1 MDADN
6 NDSDLQ
12 KKYSTRTH
20 KLVIVENIHRETS
33 FATKVQD
40 YVQLL
45 KLRLT
50 ILVVFSAA
58 ITFAYAAKGNVVWSD
73 MLWMILG
80 GFLTTASANG
90 FNQVIERE
98 SDKLMKRTMNRP
110 MPTNRMSVSEG
121 IIASIIMGIIG
132 IAILT
137 LRFNLITGVL
147 ALFSIIAY
155 AFIYTPL
162 KTRTSF
168 AVFVGAIAG
177 AMPPLLGYVAY
188 SNSFGFEP
196 GIMFAIQFIWQF
208 PHFWAVA
215 WVLDEDY
222 KRAGMY
228 LMPSSDGRSKN
239 SAFQI
244 MLYTLILIPVS
255 LLPIKFGMAGNVL
268 GIISLLVG
276 LAFFM
281 QSLKLYRQC
290 TVKAARELMFGSFL
304 YLPIV
309 QITLLIDKL

>member
-1 MDADN
+1 M
-6 NDSDLQ
+6 
-12 KKYSTRTH
+12 
-20 KLVIVENIHRETS
+20 IVENIH
-33 FATKVQD
+33 TKSNLTLKIQD
-40 YVQLL
+40 YVQFL

-50 ILVVFSAA
+50 LLVVFSAA
-58 ITFAYAAKGNVVWSD
+58 ITFAYAAKGNLVWGQ
-73 MLWMILG
+73 LWLMVLG

-98 SDKLMKRTMNRP
+98 LDKLMMRTRFRP
-110 MPTNRMSVSEG
+110 LPTQRMTMAEG
-121 IIASIIMGIIG
+121 LTASILMGIAG
-132 IAILT
+132 IFILT
-137 LRFNLITGVL
+137 YYFNVITGVL
-147 ALFSIIAY
+147 ALFSIITY

-196 GIMFAIQFIWQF
+196 GIMFAMQFIWQF
-208 PHFWAVA
+208 PHFWSLA
-215 WVLDEDY
+215 WVLDDDY
-222 KRAGMY
+222 KKAGMN
-228 LMPSSDGRSKN
+228 LMPSSEGRSKN

-255 LLPIKFGMAGNVL
+255 LLPLKFGMAGYTLAIV
-268 GIISLLVG
+268 SLIAG

-281 QSLKLYRQC
+281 QSVKLYRQC
-290 TVKAARELMFGSFL
+290 SIKAARELMFGSFL

-309 QITLLIDKL
+309 QITLLIDKLN

>member
-1 MDADN
+1 M
-6 NDSDLQ
+6 
-12 KKYSTRTH
+12 
-20 KLVIVENIHRETS
+20 IVENIH
-33 FATKVQD
+33 TKSNLTLKIQD
-40 YVQLL
+40 YVQFL

-50 ILVVFSAA
+50 LLVVFSAA
-58 ITFAYAAKGNVVWSD
+58 ITFAYAAKGNLVWGQ
-73 MLWMILG
+73 LWLMVLG

-98 SDKLMKRTMNRP
+98 LDKLMMRTRFRP
-110 MPTNRMSVSEG
+110 LPTERMTAVEG
-121 IIASIIMGIIG
+121 LTASILMGIAG
-132 IAILT
+132 IFILT
-137 LRFNLITGVL
+137 YYFNVITGVL
-147 ALFSIIAY
+147 ALFSIITY

-208 PHFWAVA
+208 PHFWSLA
-215 WVLDEDY
+215 WVLDDDY
-222 KRAGMY
+222 KKAGMY
-228 LMPSSDGRSKN
+228 LMPSTEGRSKN

-255 LLPIKFGMAGNVL
+255 LLPLKFGMAGYTLAIV
-268 GIISLLVG
+268 SLIAG

-281 QSLKLYRQC
+281 QSVKLYRQC
-290 TVKAARELMFGSFL
+290 SIKAARELMFGSFL

-309 QITLLIDKL
+309 QITLLIDKLN

>member
-1 MDADN
+1 MIA
-6 NDSDLQ
+6 
-12 KKYSTRTH
+12 
-20 KLVIVENIHRETS
+20 ENIH
-33 FATKVQD
+33 TKSTLTLKIQD

-50 ILVVFSAA
+50 MLVVFSAA
-58 ITFAYAAKGNVVWSD
+58 ITFAYAAKGNLIWSD
-73 MLWMILG
+73 LWLMILG
-80 GFLTTASANG
+80 GFLTTASANA
-90 FNQVIERE
+90 FNQVIEKE
-98 SDKLMKRTMNRP
+98 TDKLMKRTQNRP
-110 MPTNRMSVSEG
+110 MPTMRMSGLEG
-121 IIASIIMGIIG
+121 TIAAIIMGIAG
-132 IAILT
+132 ISILT
-137 LRFNLITGVL
+137 FSFNIITGVL
-147 ALFSIIAY
+147 ALFSIICY

-162 KTRTSF
+162 KTRSSV

-228 LMPSSDGRSKN
+228 LMPSAEGRSKS

-255 LLPIKFGMAGNVL
+255 LLPLKFGMAGNTLAIV
-268 GIISLLVG
+268 SLIAGFV
-276 LAFFM
+276 FFM
-281 QSLKLYRQC
+281 QSVKLYRQC
-290 TVKAARELMFGSFL
+290 SVKAAKELMFGSFL

>member
-1 MDADN
+1 MIAEN
-6 NDSDLQ
+6 LHT
-12 KKYSTRTH
+12 KSTLTL
-20 KLVIVENIHRETS
+20 KI
-33 FATKVQD
+33 QD

-50 ILVVFSAA
+50 MLVVFSAA
-58 ITFAYAAKGNVVWSD
+58 ITFAYAAKGNLVWSE
-73 MLWMILG
+73 LWLMILG

-90 FNQVIERE
+90 FNQVIEKE
-98 SDKLMKRTMNRP
+98 TDKLMKRTQNRP
-110 MPTNRMSVSEG
+110 MPTMRMSATEG
-121 IIASIIMGIIG
+121 IIASLVMGLAG
-132 IAILT
+132 ISILT
-137 LRFNLITGVL
+137 FSFNIITGVL
-147 ALFSIIAY
+147 ALFSIICY

-162 KTRTSF
+162 KTRSSI

-228 LMPSSDGRSKN
+228 LMPSSEGRSKS

-255 LLPIKFGMAGNVL
+255 LLPLKFGMAGNTLAIV
-268 GIISLLVG
+268 SLIAGFV
-276 LAFFM
+276 FFM
-281 QSLKLYRQC
+281 QSVKLYRQC
-290 TVKAARELMFGSFL
+290 SVKAAKELMFGSFL

>member
-1 MDADN
+1 
-6 NDSDLQ
+6 
-12 KKYSTRTH
+12 
-20 KLVIVENIHRETS
+20 VIAENIHTKS
-33 FATKVQD
+33 NIALKVQD

-50 ILVVFSAA
+50 TLVVFSAA
-58 ITFAYAAKGNVVWSD
+58 ITFAYAAKGNLIWAD
-73 MLWMILG
+73 LWLMVLG

-90 FNQVIERE
+90 FNQVIEKE
-98 SDKLMKRTMNRP
+98 SDKLMKRTQNRP
-110 MPTNRMSVSEG
+110 MPTSRMSSSEG
-121 IIASIIMGIIG
+121 TIASIIMGVAG

-137 LRFNLITGVL
+137 LSFNIITGVL
-147 ALFSIIAY
+147 ALFSIICY

-162 KTRTSF
+162 KTRSSI

-215 WVLDEDY
+215 WVLDDDY
-222 KRAGMY
+222 KRAGMR
-228 LMPSSDGRSKN
+228 LMPSSDGRSKS

-255 LLPIKFGMAGNVL
+255 LLPLKFGMAGNTL
-268 GIISLLVG
+268 ALISLIAG
-276 LAFFM
+276 FAFFM
-281 QSLKLYRQC
+281 QSVKLYRQC
-290 TVKAARELMFGSFL
+290 SIKAARELMFGSFL

>member
-1 MDADN
+1 
-6 NDSDLQ
+6 
-12 KKYSTRTH
+12 
-20 KLVIVENIHRETS
+20 
-33 FATKVQD
+33 VQF
-40 YVQLL
+40 L

-50 ILVVFSAA
+50 LLVVFSAA
-58 ITFAYAAKGNVVWSD
+58 ITFAYAAKGNLVWGQ
-73 MLWMILG
+73 LWLMVLG

-98 SDKLMKRTMNRP
+98 LDKLMMRTRFRP
-110 MPTNRMSVSEG
+110 LPTQRMTVVEG
-121 IIASIIMGIIG
+121 LTASILMGIAG
-132 IAILT
+132 IFILT
-137 LRFNLITGVL
+137 YYFNVITGVL
-147 ALFSIIAY
+147 ALFSIITY

-208 PHFWAVA
+208 PHFWSLA
-215 WVLDEDY
+215 WVLDDDY
-222 KRAGMY
+222 KKAGMN
-228 LMPSSDGRSKN
+228 LMPSSEGRSKN

-255 LLPIKFGMAGNVL
+255 LLPLKFGMAGYTLAIV
-268 GIISLLVG
+268 SLIAG

-281 QSLKLYRQC
+281 QSVKLYRQC
-290 TVKAARELMFGSFL
+290 SIKAARELMFGSFL

-309 QITLLIDKL
+309 QITLLIDKLN

>member
-1 MDADN
+1 MIIEN
-6 NDSDLQ
+6 THIR
-12 KKYSTRTH
+12 STWTA
-20 KLVIVENIHRETS
+20 KI
-33 FATKVQD
+33 QD

-50 ILVVFSAA
+50 LLVVFSAA
-58 ITFAYAAKGNVVWSD
+58 ITFAYAAKGNLVWSD
-73 MLWMILG
+73 LWLMVLG
-80 GFLTTASANG
+80 GFLTTASANA
-90 FNQVIERE
+90 FNQVIERDL
-98 SDKLMKRTMNRP
+98 DKLMRRTMNRP
-110 MPTNRMSVSEG
+110 LATRRMSSIEG
-121 IIASIIMGIIG
+121 IVAAVLMGIAG
-132 IAILT
+132 VSILGFF
-137 LRFNLITGVL
+137 FNTITAVL

-155 AFIYTPL
+155 SFIYTPL
-162 KTRTSF
+162 KTRTPF

-188 SNSFGFEP
+188 ANSFGFEP

-222 KRAGMY
+222 KRAGMN

-255 LLPIKFGMAGNVL
+255 LLPIKFDMAGPVL
-268 GIISLLVG
+268 GVISLMVG

-281 QSLKLYRQC
+281 QSLKLYKQG
-290 TVKAARELMFGSFL
+290 TVKAAKELMFGSFL

-309 QITLLIDKL
+309 QITLLMDKI

>member
-1 MDADN
+1 MIA
-6 NDSDLQ
+6 
-12 KKYSTRTH
+12 
-20 KLVIVENIHRETS
+20 ENIHTKPS
-33 FATKVQD
+33 FVLKVQD

-50 ILVVFSAA
+50 MLVVFSAA
-58 ITFAYAAKGNVVWSD
+58 ITFAYAAKGNLVWSE
-73 MLWMILG
+73 LWLMILG

-98 SDKLMKRTMNRP
+98 TDKLMRRTQARP
-110 MPTNRMSVSEG
+110 MPSARMSALEG
-121 IIASIIMGIIG
+121 TIASVLMGIAGVG
-132 IAILT
+132 ILAFF
-137 LRFNLITGVL
+137 FNIITGVL
-147 ALFSIIAY
+147 ALFSIICY

-162 KTRTSF
+162 KTRSSI

-215 WVLDEDY
+215 WVLDDDY
-222 KRAGMY
+222 KRAGMH
-228 LMPSSDGRSKN
+228 LMPSSDGRSKS

-255 LLPIKFGMAGNVL
+255 LLPLKFGMAGYTLAIV
-268 GIISLLVG
+268 SLIAG
-276 LAFFM
+276 FAFFM
-281 QSLKLYRQC
+281 QSVKLYRQC
-290 TVKAARELMFGSFL
+290 SIKAAKELMFGSFL

-309 QITLLIDKL
+309 QITLLIDKI

>member
-1 MDADN
+1 
-6 NDSDLQ
+6 
-12 KKYSTRTH
+12 
-20 KLVIVENIHRETS
+20 VIVENIH
-33 FATKVQD
+33 TKSNLTLKIQD
-40 YVQLL
+40 YVQFL

-50 ILVVFSAA
+50 LLVVFSAA
-58 ITFAYAAKGNVVWSD
+58 ITFAYAAKGNLVWGQ
-73 MLWMILG
+73 LWLMVLG

-98 SDKLMKRTMNRP
+98 LDKLMMRTRFRP
-110 MPTNRMSVSEG
+110 LPTQRMTVVEG
-121 IIASIIMGIIG
+121 LTASILMGIAG
-132 IAILT
+132 TFILT
-137 LRFNLITGVL
+137 YYFNVITGVL
-147 ALFSIIAY
+147 ALFSIITY

-208 PHFWAVA
+208 PHFWSLA
-215 WVLDEDY
+215 WVLDDDY
-222 KRAGMY
+222 KKAGMN
-228 LMPSSDGRSKN
+228 LMPSSEGRSKN

-255 LLPIKFGMAGNVL
+255 LLPLKFGMAGYTLAIV
-268 GIISLLVG
+268 SLIAG

-281 QSLKLYRQC
+281 QSVKLYRQC
-290 TVKAARELMFGSFL
+290 SIKAARELMFGSFL

-309 QITLLIDKL
+309 QITLLIDKLN

>member
-1 MDADN
+1 M
-6 NDSDLQ
+6 
-12 KKYSTRTH
+12 
-20 KLVIVENIHRETS
+20 IVENIH
-33 FATKVQD
+33 TKSNLTLKIQD
-40 YVQLL
+40 YVQFL

-50 ILVVFSAA
+50 LLVVFSAA
-58 ITFAYAAKGNVVWSD
+58 ITFAYAAKGNLVWGQ
-73 MLWMILG
+73 LWLMVLG

-98 SDKLMKRTMNRP
+98 LDKLMMRTRLRP
-110 MPTNRMSVSEG
+110 LPTQRMTMAEG
-121 IIASIIMGIIG
+121 LTASILMGIAG
-132 IAILT
+132 IFILT
-137 LRFNLITGVL
+137 YYFNVITGVL
-147 ALFSIIAY
+147 ALFSIITY

-208 PHFWAVA
+208 PHFWSLA
-215 WVLDEDY
+215 WVLDDDY
-222 KRAGMY
+222 KKAGMN
-228 LMPSSDGRSKN
+228 LMPSSEGRSKN

-255 LLPIKFGMAGNVL
+255 LLPLKFGMAGYTLAIV
-268 GIISLLVG
+268 SLIAG

-281 QSLKLYRQC
+281 QSVKLYRQC
-290 TVKAARELMFGSFL
+290 SIKAARELMFGSFL

-309 QITLLIDKL
+309 QITLIIDKLN

>member
-1 MDADN
+1 M
-6 NDSDLQ
+6 
-12 KKYSTRTH
+12 
-20 KLVIVENIHRETS
+20 IVEKIHTKS
-33 FATKVQD
+33 MFAQKAQD

-50 ILVVFSAA
+50 MLVVFSAA
-58 ITFAYAAKGNVVWSD
+58 ITFAYAAKGSLVWTD
-73 MLWMILG
+73 MLLMILG

-98 SDKLMKRTMNRP
+98 TDKLMKRTMNRP
-110 MPTNRMSVSEG
+110 MPTSRMSSTEG
-121 IIASIIMGIIG
+121 IIASIIMGIAG
-132 IAILT
+132 ISILT
-137 LRFNLITGVL
+137 FCFNTITGVL
-147 ALFSIIAY
+147 ALFSIISY

-162 KTRTSF
+162 KTRTPI

-222 KRAGMY
+222 KRAGMH
-228 LMPSSDGRSKN
+228 LMPSKDGRSKN

-255 LLPIKFGMAGNVL
+255 LLPIKFGMAGFGL

-276 LAFFM
+276 IAFFL
-281 QSLKLYRQC
+281 QSVKLYREC
-290 TVKAARELMFGSFL
+290 SVKAAKELMFGSFL

>member
-1 MDADN
+1 MIA
-6 NDSDLQ
+6 
-12 KKYSTRTH
+12 
-20 KLVIVENIHRETS
+20 ENIHTKPS
-33 FATKVQD
+33 FVLKVQD

-50 ILVVFSAA
+50 MLVVFSAA
-58 ITFAYAAKGNVVWSD
+58 ITFAYAAKGNLVWSE
-73 MLWMILG
+73 LWLMILG

-98 SDKLMKRTMNRP
+98 TDKLMRRTQARP
-110 MPTNRMSVSEG
+110 MPSARMSALEG
-121 IIASIIMGIIG
+121 TIASVLMGIAGVG
-132 IAILT
+132 ILAFF
-137 LRFNLITGVL
+137 FNIITGVL
-147 ALFSIIAY
+147 ALFSIICY

-162 KTRTSF
+162 KTRSSI

-215 WVLDEDY
+215 WVLDDDY
-222 KRAGMY
+222 KRAGMH
-228 LMPSSDGRSKN
+228 LMPSVDGRSKN

-255 LLPIKFGMAGNVL
+255 LLPLKFEMAGYTLAIV
-268 GIISLLVG
+268 SLIAG
-276 LAFFM
+276 FAFFM
-281 QSLKLYRQC
+281 QSVKLYRQC
-290 TVKAARELMFGSFL
+290 SVKAAKELMFGSFL

-309 QITLLIDKL
+309 QITLLIDKI

>member
-1 MDADN
+1 MIA
-6 NDSDLQ
+6 
-12 KKYSTRTH
+12 
-20 KLVIVENIHRETS
+20 ENIHTKSS
-33 FATKVQD
+33 FVLKVQD

-50 ILVVFSAA
+50 MLVVFSAA
-58 ITFAYAAKGNVVWSD
+58 ITFAYAAKGNLVWSE
-73 MLWMILG
+73 LWLMILG

-98 SDKLMKRTMNRP
+98 TDKLMRRTQARP
-110 MPTNRMSVSEG
+110 MPSARMSALEG
-121 IIASIIMGIIG
+121 SIASVVMGIAG
-132 IAILT
+132 VSILT
-137 LRFNLITGVL
+137 LSFNIITGVL
-147 ALFSIIAY
+147 ALFSIICY

-162 KTRTSF
+162 KTRSSI

-215 WVLDEDY
+215 WVLDDDY
-222 KRAGMY
+222 KLAGMH
-228 LMPSSDGRSKN
+228 LMPSADGRSKS

-255 LLPIKFGMAGNVL
+255 LLPLKFGMAGNTLAIV
-268 GIISLLVG
+268 SLIAG

-281 QSLKLYRQC
+281 QSVKLYRQC
-290 TVKAARELMFGSFL
+290 SIKAAKELMFGSFL

-309 QITLLIDKL
+309 QITLLIDKI

>member
-1 MDADN
+1 MIA
-6 NDSDLQ
+6 
-12 KKYSTRTH
+12 
-20 KLVIVENIHRETS
+20 ENIHTKSS
-33 FATKVQD
+33 FVLKVQD

-50 ILVVFSAA
+50 MLVVFSAA
-58 ITFAYAAKGNVVWSD
+58 ITFAYAAKGNLVWSE
-73 MLWMILG
+73 LWLMILG

-98 SDKLMKRTMNRP
+98 TDKLMRRTQARP
-110 MPTNRMSVSEG
+110 MPSARMSALEG
-121 IIASIIMGIIG
+121 SIASVVMGIAG
-132 IAILT
+132 VSILT
-137 LRFNLITGVL
+137 LSFNIITGVL
-147 ALFSIIAY
+147 ALFSIICY

-162 KTRTSF
+162 KTRSSI

-215 WVLDEDY
+215 WVLDDDY
-222 KRAGMY
+222 KRAGMH
-228 LMPSSDGRSKN
+228 LMPSADGRSKS

-255 LLPIKFGMAGNVL
+255 LLPLKFGMAGNTLAIV
-268 GIISLLVG
+268 SLIAG

-281 QSLKLYRQC
+281 QSVKLYRQC
-290 TVKAARELMFGSFL
+290 SIKAAKELMFGSFL

-309 QITLLIDKL
+309 QITLLIDKI

>member
-1 MDADN
+1 MIVDN
-6 NDSDLQ
+6 V
-12 KKYSTRTH
+12 H
-20 KLVIVENIHRETS
+20 KNVG
-33 FATKVQD
+33 FAAKLQD

-50 ILVVFSAA
+50 FLVVFSAA
-58 ITFAYAAKGNVVWSD
+58 ITFAYAAKGNLIWTD
-73 MLWMILG
+73 LFLMILG
-80 GFLTTASANG
+80 GFLTTASANS

-98 SDKLMKRTMNRP
+98 SDKLMKRTRNRP
-110 MPTNRMSVSEG
+110 IPTDRMSSTEG
-121 IIASIIMGIIG
+121 IVAAILMGVAG
-132 IAILT
+132 IALLT
-137 LRFNLITGVL
+137 FYFNVITGVL

-215 WVLDEDY
+215 WVLDDDY
-222 KRAGMY
+222 KAAGMN

-255 LLPIKFGMAGNVL
+255 LLPLKFGMAGPVL
-268 GIISLLVG
+268 GGISILVG
-276 LAFFM
+276 LAFFL
-281 QSLKLYRQC
+281 QSVKLYRQC
-290 TVKAARELMFGSFL
+290 TVKAAKELMFGSFL

-309 QITLLIDKL
+309 QITLLIDKI

>member
-1 MDADN
+1 MIA
-6 NDSDLQ
+6 
-12 KKYSTRTH
+12 
-20 KLVIVENIHRETS
+20 ENIH
-33 FATKVQD
+33 TKSIVSLKIQD

-50 ILVVFSAA
+50 FLVVFSAA
-58 ITFAYAAKGNVVWSD
+58 ITFAYAAKGNLVWAELLL
-73 MLWMILG
+73 MVLG
-80 GFLTTASANG
+80 GFFTTASANG

-98 SDKLMKRTMNRP
+98 SDKLMKRTQMRP
-110 MPTNRMSVSEG
+110 MPTERMSAMEG
-121 IIASIIMGIIG
+121 TIASIIMGIAG

-137 LRFNLITGVL
+137 LCFNVITGVL
-147 ALFSIIAY
+147 ALFSIITY
-155 AFIYTPL
+155 SFIYTPL
-162 KTRTSF
+162 KTRSSI

-188 SNSFGFEP
+188 SNQFGFEP

-208 PHFWAVA
+208 PHFWSLA
-215 WVLDEDY
+215 WVLDDDY
-222 KRAGMY
+222 KKAGMN

-255 LLPIKFGMAGNVL
+255 LLPLKFGMAGYTLAIVSL
-268 GIISLLVG
+268 IAGI
-276 LAFFM
+276 AFFL
-281 QSLKLYRQC
+281 QSVKLYRQC
-290 TVKAARELMFGSFL
+290 SIKAARELMFGSFL

>member
-1 MDADN
+1 M
-6 NDSDLQ
+6 
-12 KKYSTRTH
+12 
-20 KLVIVENIHRETS
+20 IVENIH
-33 FATKVQD
+33 TKSNLTLKIQD
-40 YVQLL
+40 YVQFL

-50 ILVVFSAA
+50 LLVVFSAA
-58 ITFAYAAKGNVVWSD
+58 ITFAYAAKGNLVWGQ
-73 MLWMILG
+73 LWLMVLG

-98 SDKLMKRTMNRP
+98 LDKLMMRTRFRP
-110 MPTNRMSVSEG
+110 LPTQRMTVAEG
-121 IIASIIMGIIG
+121 LTASILMGIAG
-132 IAILT
+132 IFILT
-137 LRFNLITGVL
+137 YYFNVITGVL
-147 ALFSIIAY
+147 ALFSIITY

-208 PHFWAVA
+208 PHFWSLA
-215 WVLDEDY
+215 WVLDDDY
-222 KRAGMY
+222 KKAGMN
-228 LMPSSDGRSKN
+228 LMPSSEGRSKN

-255 LLPIKFGMAGNVL
+255 LLPLKFGMAGYTLAIV
-268 GIISLLVG
+268 SLIAG

-281 QSLKLYRQC
+281 QSVKLYRQC
-290 TVKAARELMFGSFL
+290 SIKAARELMFGSFL

-309 QITLLIDKL
+309 QITLLIDKLN

>member
-1 MDADN
+1 MIA
-6 NDSDLQ
+6 
-12 KKYSTRTH
+12 
-20 KLVIVENIHRETS
+20 ENIH
-33 FATKVQD
+33 TKSTFVLKIQD

-50 ILVVFSAA
+50 MLVVFSAA
-58 ITFAYAAKGNVVWSD
+58 ITFAYAAKGNLVWSE
-73 MLWMILG
+73 LWLMILG

-98 SDKLMKRTMNRP
+98 TDKLMKRTQNRP
-110 MPTNRMSVSEG
+110 MPTMRMSATEG
-121 IIASIIMGIIG
+121 AVASILMGIAG
-132 IAILT
+132 VSILT
-137 LRFNLITGVL
+137 FSFNIITGVL
-147 ALFSIIAY
+147 ALFSIICY

-162 KTRTSF
+162 KTRSSI

-215 WVLDEDY
+215 WVLDDDY

-228 LMPSSDGRSKN
+228 LMPSSEGRGKS

-255 LLPIKFGMAGNVL
+255 LLPLKFGMAGNTLAIV
-268 GIISLLVG
+268 SLIAG

-281 QSLKLYRQC
+281 QSVKLYRQC
-290 TVKAARELMFGSFL
+290 SVKAAKELMFGSFL

>member
-1 MDADN
+1 VIAEN
-6 NDSDLQ
+6 LHT
-12 KKYSTRTH
+12 KSTLTL
-20 KLVIVENIHRETS
+20 KI
-33 FATKVQD
+33 QD

-50 ILVVFSAA
+50 MLVVFSAA
-58 ITFAYAAKGNVVWSD
+58 ITFAYAAKGNLVWSE
-73 MLWMILG
+73 LWLMILG

-90 FNQVIERE
+90 FNQVIEKE
-98 SDKLMKRTMNRP
+98 TDKLMKRTQNRP
-110 MPTNRMSVSEG
+110 MPTMRMSTTEG
-121 IIASIIMGIIG
+121 IIASLVMGLAG
-132 IAILT
+132 ISILT
-137 LRFNLITGVL
+137 FSFNIITGVL
-147 ALFSIIAY
+147 ALFSIICY

-162 KTRTSF
+162 KTRSSI

-228 LMPSSDGRSKN
+228 LMPSSEGRSKS

-255 LLPIKFGMAGNVL
+255 LLPLKFGMAGNTLAIV
-268 GIISLLVG
+268 SLIAGFV
-276 LAFFM
+276 FFM
-281 QSLKLYRQC
+281 QSVKLYRQC
-290 TVKAARELMFGSFL
+290 SVKAAKELMFGSFL

>member
-1 MDADN
+1 
-6 NDSDLQ
+6 
-12 KKYSTRTH
+12 
-20 KLVIVENIHRETS
+20 VIVENIH
-33 FATKVQD
+33 TKSNLTLKIQD
-40 YVQLL
+40 YVQFL

-50 ILVVFSAA
+50 LLVVFSAA
-58 ITFAYAAKGNVVWSD
+58 ITFAYAAKGNLVWGQ
-73 MLWMILG
+73 LWLMVLG

-98 SDKLMKRTMNRP
+98 LDKLMMRTRFRP
-110 MPTNRMSVSEG
+110 LPTQRMTLAEG
-121 IIASIIMGIIG
+121 LTASILMGFAG
-132 IAILT
+132 IFILT
-137 LRFNLITGVL
+137 YYFNVITGVL
-147 ALFSIIAY
+147 ALFSIITY

-208 PHFWAVA
+208 PHFWSLA
-215 WVLDEDY
+215 WVLDDDY
-222 KRAGMY
+222 KKAGMN
-228 LMPSSDGRSKN
+228 LMPSSEGRSKN

-255 LLPIKFGMAGNVL
+255 LLPLKFGMAGYTLAIVS
-268 GIISLLVG
+268 IIAG
-276 LAFFM
+276 FAFFM
-281 QSLKLYRQC
+281 QSVKLYRQC
-290 TVKAARELMFGSFL
+290 SIKAARELMFGSFL

-309 QITLLIDKL
+309 QITLLIDKLN